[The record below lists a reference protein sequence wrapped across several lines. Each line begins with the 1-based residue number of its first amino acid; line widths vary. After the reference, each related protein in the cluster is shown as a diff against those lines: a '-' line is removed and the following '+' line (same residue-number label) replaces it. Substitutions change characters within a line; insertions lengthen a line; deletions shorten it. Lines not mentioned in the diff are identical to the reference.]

1 MPKDILKIDKFEGGQ
16 NNSADPRDIAANEQE
31 FLQDV
36 HVDNIGKIRNMG
48 ASSKDTSKGEANGT
62 PIPGYGL
69 ATYNS
74 GWGFN
79 PASGV
84 AASHTTPTFG
94 TDGVK
99 AFGVLDFSTQN
110 SWYQSQNSTTPEH
123 LMYGG
128 TLVRGSSYD
137 TDGPGSGPCMNINIA
152 TDWDCIVLGI
162 FVQKWTTSDSGAT
175 YVKAGNPIPLF
186 GTTGSGFKLASE
198 NSYATG
204 TLPNG
209 ATYTGGKYRMP
220 WNVTTFNPSGSTDGT
235 DYNETYNQ
243 ESGGVPGTGTAVD
256 YGRNNFLVVCDFD
269 NSNDFT
275 IDNYYSFDFDPLF
288 KSINHINLVYGV
300 GTPQALTDAII
311 AAINA
316 NTGLSGFTAEAISGE
331 TGDCNAIKISESS
344 ASGACYTFFSNYQR
358 SDDNVNT
365 IADIEDGD
373 DIWNGATTGTNYQA
387 GEFEFWNTS
396 NPDSGLTSSIIIPD
410 CIMIAGMDGHDRTV
424 SGYNSWKGAL
434 NWFHYDIDDSYGD
447 YYGDSLTT
455 SIVQELFIPEEDTAF
470 TYASNMGLG
479 LGMPKLAQKE
489 QVVFSGTSASGNAWT
504 IDINGT
510 EHLVSHGDS
519 QSDGSGTVTSVGE
532 WANEFAYDIEA
543 GAQASNVAATTPSTG
558 TLTIESS
565 TAGTAGNF
573 SFSIYPTGT
582 TGVVRVDDERI
593 AYINNAGKLQIHS
606 SNIGGWVN
614 DSNLNNTGWSSPAS
628 AKPVMYAEGGALRLS
643 DGNFSSGNYPKVVQY
658 FETGNICGIGSNI
671 IVGHEIMSQDLS
683 WHGNYTISNGS
694 STTGLIRSANYDDAN
709 DFNGTGNDWMNASN
723 LTSQR
728 WKFAFEVSD
737 DEGDWSGKHKFYASA
752 VYADGSESLPSHSFT
767 NTDTTPAASFTD
779 AASTVSTEWNFGEN
793 KSLKIRQLCHP
804 DLISDGTWIFDS
816 RMIGIRLWH
825 SKEEDNYSIY
835 YHVGMVHFT
844 DGFLNHS
851 GNIIT
856 PWRQSSTVS
865 SLYSCTG
872 TADSTTGATDYTH
885 IISTDEDDTF
895 ENRLGYDSSSKALT
909 ASYQHATI
917 TGRRVFIAGVSYTD
931 ESGGSRV
938 YNDRMIAS
946 PVNMFDI
953 FPTPYNIIDV
963 DTSDGDVITGLKSA
977 HGRLLQYKSKTM
989 YMINVADSD
998 LQTAFLES
1006 THKYR
1011 GVTKPYHIID
1021 IADGVAWANKFGVF
1035 KYEGEE
1041 VVDLM
1046 LSTSDESQRLIDLN
1060 EWQSFFSDNSIL
1072 AYSPLDNLL
1081 LIKKD
1086 IDESNAAGNSEAD
1099 VYVYEFNTTSW
1110 TTGKERLIKNKDCTN
1125 FIVLQDGTLIALG
1138 QSTGLDGNPG
1148 DPT

>member
-31 FLQDV
+31 LLQDV

-48 ASSKDTSKGEANGT
+48 SSKKDTSKGDANGT

-79 PASGV
+79 PVSGV
-84 AASHTTPTFG
+84 AAAHTTTTFG

-110 SWYQSQNSTTPEH
+110 SWQQNPGSPSPES
-123 LMYGG
+123 LMYNG
-128 TLVRGSSYD
+128 TLIRPSSYD
-137 TDGPGSGPCMNINIA
+137 NDGLNINVA
-152 TDWDCIVLGI
+152 SGWDCIVLGI
-162 FVQKWTTSDSGAT
+162 FLQKWTPTDAT
-175 YVKAGNPIPLF
+175 GVDYTRAGNPIPLF
-186 GTTGSGFKLASE
+186 GSTGSGFKLASE

-220 WNVTTFNPSGSTDGT
+220 WNVTSFNAGGSTDGT

-243 ESGGVPGTGTAVD
+243 EDGGVPGAGTAVD

-269 NSNDFT
+269 NSDDFT
-275 IDNYYSFDFDPLF
+275 VGTNWSFDFDSNF
-288 KSINHINLVYGV
+288 KSINDINLVYGV
-300 GTPQALTDAII
+300 ETPQALTDAII

-331 TGDCNAIKISESS
+331 SADCNAIKITESS
-344 ASGACYTFFSNYQR
+344 ASGACYTFFSNFQR
-358 SDDNVNT
+358 SDDSVGT
-365 IADIEDGD
+365 IGNIEDGD
-373 DIWNGATTGTNYQA
+373 NVWFGATSGTNYQ
-387 GEFEFWNTS
+387 GGVFEYFSDDNA
-396 NPDSGLTSSIIIPD
+396 NPDSGLTSSILIPD

-424 SGYNSWKGAL
+424 SGYESWKGAL
-434 NWFHYDIDDSYGD
+434 NWFAYDIDDSYGD
-447 YYGDSLTT
+447 YYGDALTT
-455 SIVQELFIPEEDTAF
+455 TIVQELFLPEDATCF

-479 LGMPKLAQKE
+479 LSMPKLAQVE

-504 IDINGT
+504 IDINGI
-510 EHLVSHGDS
+510 EHLVTHGDS
-519 QSDGSGTVTSVGE
+519 QSDGSGTVTSLTE
-532 WANEFAYDIEA
+532 WAAEFDYDIDA
-543 GAQASNVAATTPSTG
+543 GAAPVTATNSSG
-558 TLTIESS
+558 TLTV
-565 TAGTAGNF
+565 TADAAGTAGNF
-573 SFSIYPTGT
+573 SFSIYPTGN
-582 TGVVRVDDERI
+582 TGVTRVDDERI

-606 SNIGGWVN
+606 SDIGGWVN
-614 DSNLNNTGWSSPAS
+614 DSNLNNTGWSSPAL

-658 FETGNICGIGSNI
+658 FETGNICGIADNKI
-671 IVGHEIMSQDLS
+671 IGHEIMSQDLS
-683 WHGNYTISNGS
+683 WLSNYTINNGS

-709 DFNGTGNDWMNASN
+709 DFNGTGTDWMNASN

-728 WKFAFEVSD
+728 WKFAFEVSS

-767 NTDTTPAASFTD
+767 NTDTNPAASFTD
-779 AASTVSTEWNFGEN
+779 AASTVSTEWDFGEN
-793 KSLKIRQLCHP
+793 GSLKIRQLCHP

-856 PWRQSSTVS
+856 PWRQSGTVS

-872 TADSTTGATDYTH
+872 TADSTTGATDFTH

-1006 THKYR
+1006 THRYR
-1011 GVTKPYHIID
+1011 GVNKPYHIID

-1035 KYEGEE
+1035 KYEGEDI
-1041 VVDLM
+1041 VDLM
-1046 LSTSDESQRLIDLN
+1046 MSTSDETQRLIDLN
-1060 EWQSFFSDNSIL
+1060 IWQSFFSDNSIL

-1081 LIKKD
+1081 IIKKD
-1086 IDESNAAGNSEAD
+1086 IDESNAAGLSEAD
-1099 VYVYEFNTTSW
+1099 VYVYEFNTKSW

-1125 FIVLQDGTLIALG
+1125 FVVLQDGTLIALG
-1138 QSTGLDGNPG
+1138 LSTGLDGNPG